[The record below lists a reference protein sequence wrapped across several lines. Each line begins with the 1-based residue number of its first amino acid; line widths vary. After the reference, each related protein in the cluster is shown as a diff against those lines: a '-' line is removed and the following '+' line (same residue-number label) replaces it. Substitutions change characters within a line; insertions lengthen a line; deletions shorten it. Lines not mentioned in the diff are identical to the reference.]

1 MRPTRVRTG
10 AMTPSIAGAR
20 RRVRH
25 VLRQARRYIGTV
37 LWFFAKV
44 FREQPRRSLTVFV
57 ASGTGLALAALGF
70 GVVFTVLSSLEAGD
84 VVDIAGVVVDPTSP
98 RNLALIAGIA
108 AITVVSG
115 AGLVF
120 VARHHA
126 VVAAADLQR
135 TMASEVT
142 AARGPAA
149 LDPTMF
155 LSDQRLITTLTS
167 LQTSEA
173 RRCALSV
180 RRGLE
185 TPVQL
190 AVVVG
195 GFVLLFLLEPVAAF
209 GSTLF
214 AAVALPFLYDVNVRG
229 VRASKRYEALM
240 GPSRATT
247 RALLE
252 DLSRRFDLTP
262 SAARARLAG
271 LPHVWPAIDA
281 FRDRFVAV
289 VRADLA
295 SQLIAATTTFA
306 LLAYLGSAALDGRM
320 SLVVLG
326 TFMVLLRLTLGALRG
341 VFVSLTTISRY
352 YPSMYRYQQFLH
364 GLRPAPATVVTPKQ
378 ATPRAGPRTMAEPG
392 VPLGPLEPGSIVSL
406 TTPVSPSR
414 YATWYFGHVLAGAD
428 HTRAASW
435 RDRITVATAVDETAD
450 PSAQPEGALLVD
462 AALLSEDPDLP
473 RRTMAGT
480 PALTLVWSPGKPR
493 LTSADVHLVAAADGH
508 VLAWGGPRWVREH
521 WQEIHAL
528 RRDAAAA
535 FESRHT
541 DVRGEDAED
550 DE

>member
-1 MRPTRVRTG
+1 
-10 AMTPSIAGAR
+10 MTSSVAGAR

-25 VLRQARRYIGTV
+25 VLRQARRYLGTV

-57 ASGTGLALAALGF
+57 ASGSGLALVALGF
-70 GVVFTVLSSLEAGD
+70 GVVFTVLSGLEAGELVD
-84 VVDIAGVVVDPTSP
+84 VAGLVVDPSSA

-108 AITVVSG
+108 AITVAGG
-115 AGLVF
+115 AGLLF

-126 VVAAADLQR
+126 VVAAAELQR

-142 AARGPAA
+142 AAHGPAA

-190 AVVVG
+190 VVVVG
-195 GFVLLFLLEPVAAF
+195 GFVLLFLLEPLAAF

-214 AAVALPFLYDVNVRG
+214 ATVALPFLYVVNVRG

-247 RALLE
+247 RSLLE
-252 DLSRRFDLTP
+252 DLARRFDLTP
-262 SAARARLAG
+262 SAARAQLAG

-326 TFMVLLRLTLGALRG
+326 TFMVLLRLTLGALRS

-364 GLRPAPATVVTPKQ
+364 GLRPVPPGVVMPNE
-378 ATPRAGPRTMAEPG
+378 ATPRAGPRALAEPG
-392 VPLGPLEPGSIVSL
+392 VALGPLEAGSIVSL

-414 YATWYFGHVLAGAD
+414 YATWYFGLVLAGGD
-428 HTRAASW
+428 PTRAAVW
-435 RDRITVATAVDETAD
+435 RDRIKVATAVDDLSDASAD
-450 PSAQPEGALLVD
+450 AAAALLVD
-462 AALLSEDPDLP
+462 ATLLPDGQDIP
-473 RRTMAGT
+473 RPTAFRT
-480 PALTLVWSPGKPR
+480 PSLTLIWNPGKPR
-493 LTSADVHLVAAADGH
+493 RTSATIHLVAGPDGH
-508 VLAWGGPRWVREH
+508 VVAWGRPRWVREH

-528 RRDAAAA
+528 RREASEA
-535 FESRHT
+535 FESRHAE
-541 DVRGEDAED
+541 VRGEDAED